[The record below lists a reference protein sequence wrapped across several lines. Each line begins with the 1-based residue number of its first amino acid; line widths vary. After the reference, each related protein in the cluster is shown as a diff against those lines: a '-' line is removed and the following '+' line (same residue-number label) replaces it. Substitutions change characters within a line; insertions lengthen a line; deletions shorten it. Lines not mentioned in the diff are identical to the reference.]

1 MNLSRL
7 VLVASAI
14 VLLTAACNNTKPG
27 TTAQTQPS
35 PAAPGSAP
43 ATPDEFASARANF
56 AKHCKECHGENAE
69 GQTVTKDGKKLKVPS
84 LRTGHALKHPDT
96 EFVKQIT
103 KGGDGMPALNGLPSL
118 VLAGAVLLFLGR
130 MPADR
135 SGVEQN
141 LRATERRQARG
152 FRIPLVPAD

>member
-7 VLVASAI
+7 VLMATAV
-14 VLLTAACNNTKPG
+14 VLLTTSCNNTKPG

-35 PAAPGSAP
+35 SSAPVSAP

-84 LRTGHALKHPDT
+84 LRTGHALHHPDT

-103 KGGDGMPALNGLPSL
+103 KGGDGMPAFGE
-118 VLAGAVLLFLGR
+118 GT
-130 MPADR
+130 PA
-135 SGVEQN
+135 
-141 LRATERRQARG
+141 
-152 FRIPLVPAD
+152 PAKEKLSAKEIDDMVRFIRHEFQGGQSPTTTPGMKM